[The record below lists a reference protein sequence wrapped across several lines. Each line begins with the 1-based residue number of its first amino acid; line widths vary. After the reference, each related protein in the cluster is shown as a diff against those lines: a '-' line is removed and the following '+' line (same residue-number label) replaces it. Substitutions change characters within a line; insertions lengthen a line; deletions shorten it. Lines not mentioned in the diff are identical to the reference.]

1 MEKSEMIWI
10 ASYAI
15 AKNMDYETLKYCD
28 YMYGK
33 EHLTDEVWIYV
44 EECREIGEKQFYGRY
59 SEEGYK
65 LY

>member
-1 MEKSEMIWI
+1 MKKAMLIWL

-33 EHLTDEVWIYV
+33 EDQTDAVWEYV
-44 EECREIGEKQFYGRY
+44 TECKEIGEKEFYGRY
-59 SEEGYK
+59 SEDGYK